1 MPGDKVIIRTRDE
14 FKRYIAN
21 NKYNIVKVS
30 ATWCGPCKRC
40 APYVDE
46 LFKKMPKEVNMIVL
60 DADECHDVCSY
71 LKVKSVPTFITYVDG
86 APMDA
91 LMSSDTNGIKQL
103 FEQMIKHC

>member
-14 FKRYIAN
+14 FKKYIAN

-46 LFKKMPKEVNMIVL
+46 LFKKMPKEVNMIAL